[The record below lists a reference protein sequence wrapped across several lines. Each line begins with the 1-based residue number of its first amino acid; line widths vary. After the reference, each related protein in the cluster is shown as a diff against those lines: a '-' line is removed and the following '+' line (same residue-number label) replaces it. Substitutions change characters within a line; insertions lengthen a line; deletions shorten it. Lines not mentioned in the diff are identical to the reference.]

1 MNEKISEVIQIV
13 NEIVEEANVNGDM
26 LTQDLQEVG
35 MDSIA
40 FVKVIIEIEDRY
52 DIEIPDKY
60 LKIQDMNTIEK
71 MVAVLEEL
79 TE

>member
-13 NEIVEEANVNGDM
+13 NEIVEEANVNGDV
-26 LTQDLQEVG
+26 LTQDLREVG

>member
-26 LTQDLQEVG
+26 LTQDLREVG

>member
-26 LTQDLQEVG
+26 LTQDLREVG

-60 LKIQDMNTIEK
+60 LKMLSGTLSESSRIKLN
-71 MVAVLEEL
+71 
-79 TE
+79 

>member
-13 NEIVEEANVNGDM
+13 DEIVEEANVNGDM
-26 LTQDLQEVG
+26 LTQDLREVG